1 MILIKL
7 IKAVSEIDR
16 ATSPSAN
23 LVKTFEVTPPGAAA
37 INMTPNA
44 SSIGTLRII
53 IREYATNGK
62 IINWQT
68 NPIKKS
74 FGFLNTLK
82 KSWNVKDAP
91 RPSINSARAIGA
103 IVVTIPIISLS
114 PQRKYIKYIYKIK
127 EFYEIV
133 KRLSVFRKNFA
144 LFLKIFLW

>member
-7 IKAVSEIDR
+7 MKDVSEIDR
-16 ATSPSAN
+16 ATSPLAN

-37 INMTPNA
+37 INITPNA
-44 SSIGTLRII
+44 SSTGTLRII

-74 FGFLNTLK
+74 LGFLNTLK

-91 RPSINSARAIGA
+91 RPSINNARAIGA
-103 IVVTIPIISLS
+103 IVVTIPIFLPSS
-114 PQRKYIKYIYKIK
+114 QTEYIKYI
-127 EFYEIV
+127 F
-133 KRLSVFRKNFA
+133 KRK
-144 LFLKIFLW
+144 LFMK